1 MGLVI
6 ARDFQIFQKGVEIED
21 RRSADDDVAA
31 ELFVDDVNGPTFFV
45 GDAPDDEDDDLRR
58 CRKTFFT
65 SSSLTK
71 RLKPFLSEL
80 MFVCT
85 LPALTTKHQTR
96 LKQYKKTVVIQNK
109 SNSLLKIF
117 CKLFL
122 HYNY

>member
-6 ARDFQIFQKGVEIED
+6 ARDFQIFQKGVEIEN

-31 ELFVDDVNGPTFFV
+31 ELFVDDVNRPTFFV
-45 GDAPDDEDDDLRR
+45 RDAADDEDDDLQR

-65 SSSLTK
+65 SSLTK

-80 MFVCT
+80 MIVRR

-96 LKQYKKTVVIQNK
+96 LKQYKKTVVVQNK
-109 SNSLLKIF
+109 LNLLLKIF
-117 CKLFL
+117 CELFL